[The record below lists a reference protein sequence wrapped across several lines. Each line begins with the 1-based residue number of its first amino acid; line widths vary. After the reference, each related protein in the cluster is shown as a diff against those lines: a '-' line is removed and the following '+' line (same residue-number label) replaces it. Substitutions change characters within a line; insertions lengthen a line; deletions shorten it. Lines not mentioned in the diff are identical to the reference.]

1 MCPILK
7 LQYHFS
13 LLWTHR
19 YIFIHNTLVRLLQS
33 HVVNKWYCTIFQK
46 HTRWIYLCTFR
57 KFFPLKI
64 DNLHQTRWKCQR
76 QIKGAILLCW
86 KVQALVRK
94 ADTGHLSTSP
104 APCFLWIQFDFLLRE
119 RITRTWRSTASSGKR
134 ITGRALIDK
143 LPWLI
148 KHTRIVRCQL
158 DPRLKVKWSRTW
170 NSRRMFRISSTVYR
184 ACMPRK
190 RISHNEYHD
199 QFREYQIAHKQKS
212 RVLLYEHPKP
222 KNSAPTLPLSVTRK
236 IYTWKF

>member
-7 LQYHFS
+7 LQYHVS

-19 YIFIHNTLVRLLQS
+19 YILINNIFVQLLQS
-33 HVVNKWYCTIFQK
+33 VYVQK
-46 HTRWIYLCTFR
+46 V
-57 KFFPLKI
+57 FPLKI

-76 QIKGAILLCW
+76 QIKVAILLCW
-86 KVQALVRK
+86 RVQALVRK

-148 KHTRIVRCQL
+148 KHTRIVRCRL
-158 DPRLKVKWSRTW
+158 DPRLKVK
-170 NSRRMFRISSTVYR
+170 
-184 ACMPRK
+184 K
-190 RISHNEYHD
+190 
-199 QFREYQIAHKQKS
+199 
-212 RVLLYEHPKP
+212 
-222 KNSAPTLPLSVTRK
+222 
-236 IYTWKF
+236 

>member
-94 ADTGHLSTSP
+94 ADIGHLSTSP

-158 DPRLKVKWSRTW
+158 DPRLKVK
-170 NSRRMFRISSTVYR
+170 
-184 ACMPRK
+184 
-190 RISHNEYHD
+190 
-199 QFREYQIAHKQKS
+199 
-212 RVLLYEHPKP
+212 
-222 KNSAPTLPLSVTRK
+222 
-236 IYTWKF
+236 